1 MGCNNTVHTI
11 VIDATAIFLQRDD
24 QSGTISHHVIRRN
37 WAKISFDPST
47 FMHFD
52 SFDYIVEFE
61 EKEFE
66 VTY

>member
-1 MGCNNTVHTI
+1 MHTI

-24 QSGTISHHVIRRN
+24 QSGTISHHVITGN

-52 SFDYIVEFE
+52 SFDYTVEFE